1 MRRRK
6 TKGVQISNRL
16 LLSDISFHMMFSGL
30 IFNLISDVL
39 ALVVLFFP
47 SIFSIFFFFVSLL
60 FLFLFFFFLISPGL
74 NLKVLFSSP
83 LDSACLYFI

>member
-39 ALVVLFFP
+39 ALAVLFFP
-47 SIFSIFFFFVSLL
+47 SIFSSLFLFFVSLL
-60 FLFLFFFFLISPGL
+60 FFFLFFFPDLSWSQLESF
-74 NLKVLFSSP
+74 VL
-83 LDSACLYFI
+83 